1 MLRHVNRAGSTFWI
15 ENDPL
20 PFFWTFPKIHPIWRS
35 HTSLKIKSLQTSNKA
50 LQTWSRIKSKGANW
64 CPKQRCE
71 CILHHFA
78 LPHGLLQGN
87 CEKARSE
94 YIYCKDNCIL
104 IELQKSWNP
113 PEVPSSINLAAS
125 QGSTSPSFLGNKDT
139 PRSTN
144 DLQSHT
150 LTAFIVM
157 ILGSQAVKN
166 CQQCR
171 RSQCMMTTRTKKI
184 RNRTTHWAFIAG

>member
-1 MLRHVNRAGSTFWI
+1 MPAPHG
-15 ENDPL
+15 
-20 PFFWTFPKIHPIWRS
+20 TFPKIHPIWRS
-35 HTSLKIKSLQTSNKA
+35 HPSLKIKSLQTSNKA

-64 CPKQRCE
+64 CPKQRCK

-94 YIYCKDNCIL
+94 YIYCKANCIL

-150 LTAFIVM
+150 LTTFTVM
-157 ILGSQAVKN
+157 ILGSQAVSSVADHNAWWQRGQK
-166 CQQCR
+166 R
-171 RSQCMMTTRTKKI
+171 LETEPHTEPLSQVSISCSG
-184 RNRTTHWAFIAG
+184 A

>member
-1 MLRHVNRAGSTFWI
+1 MNFRKGNLWKSRACVWYHLALAIPCIYSTISVIKKLQHNFLKMRWGGRRSY
-15 ENDPL
+15 E
-20 PFFWTFPKIHPIWRS
+20 FFPKIHPIWRS
-35 HTSLKIKSLQTSNKA
+35 HPSLKIKSLQTSKKA
-50 LQTWSRIKSKGANW
+50 LQTWSKIKSKGANW
-64 CPKQRCE
+64 CSKQRCE

-94 YIYCKDNCIL
+94 YIYCKANCIL

-125 QGSTSPSFLGNKDT
+125 QGSTSPSFFGNKNI

-144 DLQSHT
+144 DPNIT
-150 LTAFIVM
+150 L
-157 ILGSQAVKN
+157 
-166 CQQCR
+166 
-171 RSQCMMTTRTKKI
+171 
-184 RNRTTHWAFIAG
+184 

>member
-1 MLRHVNRAGSTFWI
+1 MTT
-15 ENDPL
+15 PL
-20 PFFWTFPKIHPIWRS
+20 HGTFPKIYPIWRS
-35 HTSLKIKSLQTSNKA
+35 HPSLKIKSLQTFNKA

-94 YIYCKDNCIL
+94 YIYCKANCIL

-125 QGSTSPSFLGNKDT
+125 QGSTSPSFLGNKNI
-139 PRSTN
+139 PRSTYDPN
-144 DLQSHT
+144 VT
-150 LTAFIVM
+150 LYLWAAFVHFVSALVRNNNCLDPVAIILANILTYIERFLILDHRAQLIGTASMRCHSGI
-157 ILGSQAVKN
+157 
-166 CQQCR
+166 
-171 RSQCMMTTRTKKI
+171 
-184 RNRTTHWAFIAG
+184 